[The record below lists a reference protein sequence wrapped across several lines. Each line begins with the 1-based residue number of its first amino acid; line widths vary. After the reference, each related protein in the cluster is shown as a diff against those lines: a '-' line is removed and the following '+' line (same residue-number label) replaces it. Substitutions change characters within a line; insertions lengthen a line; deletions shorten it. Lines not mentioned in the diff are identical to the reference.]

1 MSIDVSGR
9 PREEHTRVSL
19 RAGFGDA
26 WCGIAPSP
34 LGNTLYEYL
43 EQQPPKLH

>member
-9 PREEHTRVSL
+9 PREERYRVSL
-19 RAGFGDA
+19 RAGIGDA

-34 LGNTLYEYL
+34 LGSHHYDF
-43 EQQPPKLH
+43 EQQPPTLK